1 MPLKRYFIVS
11 TGIASTALGLA
22 IVVSVVAL
30 LYATGAVAPLQDLSA
45 VSYES
50 DTSSSYLEI
59 VSFQIDE
66 LPSSAARPPEAQ
78 IALMPLANSPPNM
91 PKPGSGPTRVTTRG
105 RIKDVNITFYDCKD
119 QGFCGAMYNGRKVR
133 EGAAACSWNLP
144 IGTKLKITGDPTK
157 RTYTCEDRGELD
169 DTWVDVFWNDPKDGW
184 KWQASVGRFGTIEV
198 VEVPK

>member
-22 IVVSVVAL
+22 IIVSVLAL
-30 LYATGAVAPLQDLSA
+30 LYATSAVARLQELSA

-59 VSFQIDE
+59 VSFQIDQ
-66 LPSSAARPPEAQ
+66 LPASSTRPPAAQ
-78 IALMPLANSPPNM
+78 IALMPLVPAQAT

-144 IGTKLKITGDPTK
+144 IGTKFKITGDPTK
-157 RTYTCEDRGELD
+157 RTYVCEDRGELD
-169 DTWVDVFWNDPKDGW
+169 NTWVDVFWNDPKDGW

-198 VEVPK
+198 VEVPR